1 MSDPDL
7 HRLAVAVES
16 LSGKMDT
23 GIAAVRGD
31 INLVAQAQSRTHDD
45 VDKLDLRVKDLEGR
59 RFPLA
64 VTSGTMG
71 VAAVAVSVYAAF
83 GKG

>member
-1 MSDPDL
+1 MSEAEI
-7 HRLAVAVES
+7 HRLAVAVET

-23 GIAAVRGD
+23 GVATLRGD
-31 INLVAQAQSRTHDD
+31 INLLAQAQHGTHED
-45 VDKLDLRVKDLEGR
+45 VRDIDLRVKDLEGR

>member
-31 INLVAQAQSRTHDD
+31 INLVAQAQSRTAED
-45 VDKLDLRVKDLEGR
+45 VLDVTNRVKALEER